1 MSANTREDCGECG
14 SSEFQ
19 TNQDGETA
27 CIVCGM
33 ISESDNF
40 DRRPNPSRSDS
51 GAEKRRDS
59 YTPRTRLTAS
69 KDAEQDDLIRIIPK
83 PKSIKSKTD
92 EKKEAWESIQG
103 EFDQVDSD
111 KNALEKK
118 IDEIKQNPES
128 SDPSEDYER
137 IQLILGR
144 ISHLEEAE
152 EEIRKRSNKLSQKE
166 AKFFGENSTKQ
177 KIEQMR
183 ANTSARKWLS
193 LTKNQDEA
201 TPNPESIL
209 FELNE
214 LEPTVLR
221 WASTWESN
229 VYTPGF
235 LTELIWGNCVPKRS
249 LMDFQGKKFTSDSR
263 ERIGLE
269 AFIGLVGK
277 GKLMWFFDDFGK
289 RARLNPKLVSE
300 IFSDDIPISRT
311 AMADLQK
318 MSTRSWDNVEPIRNF
333 FSLCAKICGTQTMGA
348 EMTSLPEI
356 PIPPEEIWA
365 KLGIG
370 PFGEGRTV
378 NPRYWVEREG
388 RVPAEMAIGM
398 SGIPQFERWGLVRRH
413 SNPILLRH
421 IPLAYFIAQEF
432 WNRRAP
438 EFRSAIARMRTLIRR
453 DLEWCEA
460 TMQEL
465 DSWWEQHWEAQFD
478 DTPSFT
484 KMG

>member
-1 MSANTREDCGECG
+1 FETS
-14 SSEFQ
+14 
-19 TNQDGETA
+19 QDGETA

-40 DRRPNPSRSDS
+40 DRRSNPSRSDS

-69 KDAEQDDLIRIIPK
+69 KDAEKDDLIRIIPK

-92 EKKEAWESIQG
+92 EKKEAWDSIQE
-103 EFDQVDSD
+103 EFD
-111 KNALEKK
+111 K
-118 IDEIKQNPES
+118 IDTEKNDLERKIDAIKEN
-128 SDPSEDYER
+128 SDSPDSSEDYEIFQDPDTGDYYFIDPETGEEYDCDEFGNPLEDNER

-144 ISHLEEAE
+144 IRHLEEAE

-209 FELNE
+209 FELKE

-249 LMDFQGKKFTSDSR
+249 L
-263 ERIGLE
+263 
-269 AFIGLVGK
+269 
-277 GKLMWFFDDFGK
+277 
-289 RARLNPKLVSE
+289 
-300 IFSDDIPISRT
+300 
-311 AMADLQK
+311 
-318 MSTRSWDNVEPIRNF
+318 
-333 FSLCAKICGTQTMGA
+333 
-348 EMTSLPEI
+348 
-356 PIPPEEIWA
+356 
-365 KLGIG
+365 
-370 PFGEGRTV
+370 
-378 NPRYWVEREG
+378 
-388 RVPAEMAIGM
+388 
-398 SGIPQFERWGLVRRH
+398 
-413 SNPILLRH
+413 
-421 IPLAYFIAQEF
+421 
-432 WNRRAP
+432 
-438 EFRSAIARMRTLIRR
+438 
-453 DLEWCEA
+453 
-460 TMQEL
+460 
-465 DSWWEQHWEAQFD
+465 
-478 DTPSFT
+478 
-484 KMG
+484 